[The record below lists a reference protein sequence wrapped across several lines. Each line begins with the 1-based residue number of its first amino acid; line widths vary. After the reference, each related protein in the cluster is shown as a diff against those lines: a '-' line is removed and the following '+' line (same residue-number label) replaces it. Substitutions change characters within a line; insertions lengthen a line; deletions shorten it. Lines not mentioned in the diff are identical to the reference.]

1 LVPGTEPTPADA
13 GAEHIYIGSDDAG
26 DLATT
31 AREVRSIF
39 TLTNPLRRA
48 GTRLTLYEEGVLA
61 VAALRNGEPTGGRV
75 LLDLRYLD
83 SVPTIERVIAV
94 RCLYTALGCGATAA
108 LAAFLL
114 RFDALHTSAMAVLA
128 ATALIGLGA
137 LGLAVRSSHEKIE
150 FCTRHGRATV
160 LRLVAT
166 FGSMKKLRAFVP
178 ALSTAIEGT
187 RELIA
192 DDPAAFLRAEMREH
206 YRLRS
211 EGALDNDACAAGTGR
226 ILAQFDAQL

>member
-1 LVPGTEPTPADA
+1 LVTATAPAPADA
-13 GAEHIYIGSDDAG
+13 EAEHIYIASEEVG
-26 DLATT
+26 DPATT
-31 AREVRSIF
+31 AREVRSTF

-61 VAALRNGEPTGGRV
+61 VAALRNGVPSGGRV

-114 RFDALHTSAMAVLA
+114 RFEALHTSAMALLA

-137 LGLAVRSSHEKIE
+137 LTLAVRSSHEKIE
-150 FCTRHGRATV
+150 FCTRHGRATA

-178 ALSTAIEGT
+178 ALSKAIEEAGD
-187 RELIA
+187 LIG
-192 DDPAAFLRAEMREH
+192 DDTAAYLRAEMREH

-211 EGALDNDACAAGTGR
+211 DGVLDNDACAAGTGR